1 MAQPPFTQDPNFLP
15 LHNLA
20 MSRNI
25 RLKIPSTPVK
35 VAKRRLSDS
44 SDSSSL
50 NLSDDDGYS
59 AVEDVSES
67 EDDDEEHVLAAEED
81 HIATNASRKR
91 APPRPVDES
100 DDADEEDGD
109 EEDED
114 DDDAEHDAEDDDAP
128 DEHESW
134 DGILS
139 DPDDDVV
146 EQPASYI
153 LDQNTTDVEKHVRF
167 TGVPDSDSESTTTEA
182 SEDDMHD
189 FFPDIFVAQNNLDPA
204 FRKEI
209 ENDDNSSN
217 SGSFWDFHSGSQDFY
232 EVDSDNERIVH
243 DSEETTPTVTP
254 MASAAPT
261 EVSTPVAILQDFD
274 DSDDLD
280 DVDELDGYEC
290 EFAGLMNWAEAVL
303 IYSRQP
309 MVKPQRRISRSRLFV
324 ANRFGAPKRSI
335 SLPTPILRGQLH
347 PVQASLILGGS
358 NWTLTRSLSR
368 FSTL

>member
-1 MAQPPFTQDPNFLP
+1 
-15 LHNLA
+15 
-20 MSRNI
+20 MSRNNI
-25 RLKIPSTPVK
+25 RLKIPTTPVK

-50 NLSDDDGYS
+50 NLSDDEGYS

-67 EDDDEEHVLAAEED
+67 DEDDDEHVAAVEED
-81 HIATNASRKR
+81 HIITNASRKR
-91 APPRPVDES
+91 APPRPVEES

-109 EEDED
+109 D
-114 DDDAEHDAEDDDAP
+114 DDDDDEEAEDDDGA
-128 DEHESW
+128 DGYASW
-134 DGILS
+134 DGILT

-146 EQPASYI
+146 EQPANYMFE
-153 LDQNTTDVEKHVRF
+153 QNTTDVEKHVRF

-232 EVDSDNERIVH
+232 EVDSDNEPVVH
-243 DSEETTPTVTP
+243 ESEETTPTVTP
-254 MASAAPT
+254 RASVPPT
-261 EVSTPVAILQDFD
+261 EVSTPVVVGMDGT
-274 DSDDLD
+274 DDLD
-280 DVDELDGYEC
+280 DELDGYEC
-290 EFAGLMNWAEAVL
+290 ELAGSVRWIAVVLM
-303 IYSRQP
+303 YSCQP
-309 MVKPQRRISRSRLFV
+309 MVKQQRRMFQNHPFDES
-324 ANRFGAPKRSI
+324 RFGAHKLLSSLQIPKLSEQ
-335 SLPTPILRGQLH
+335 LPRAR
-347 PVQASLILGGS
+347 ASLTLVDS
-358 NWTLTRSLSR
+358 NSKPTRSRSR